1 MYDNYEVL
9 HVNDKSHQKMG
20 LLFDMLLLS
29 MFEHYNKDIIAINT
43 MVQRLDINGA
53 LDILR

>member
-1 MYDNYEVL
+1 MRFL
-9 HVNDKSHQKMG
+9 HVNDKSHQKMS